1 MAATALRRQLTGP
14 LRRQAG
20 GLSRGQ
26 LVADLL
32 PAAALVAML
41 ITSFLVVPGSFSTQ
55 GLNLLLSSAVP
66 LVAAALSQM
75 FIIVLGDI
83 DIALGYAVGFAN
95 AATARY
101 LLHDPLLAAGLLAA
115 LVAGYAV
122 TGLVVEIRRIPSIIV
137 TLGGSFIWLGWG
149 LVILPIPGGTSPGWL
164 GAVFNW
170 QAPVIPSAVIMA
182 AVLAAVAYLLTSRL
196 SFGAV
201 IRGAGSNRSAVER
214 AGWSMLRVRV
224 TCYLAAGIFAAI
236 AGLALTG
243 ITSSGDPNA
252 SANYTLLA
260 IAAVIL
266 GGGEFSGGRAPAVG
280 AVTGALVITM
290 VGSLLVFFNVSSSYQ
305 AGAQGL
311 ILLAVLA
318 GRAVVRRV

>member
-1 MAATALRRQLTGP
+1 MAATTLRRQLK
-14 LRRQAG
+14 REVS

-26 LVADLL
+26 LVADVL
-32 PAAALVAML
+32 PAAALLAML
-41 ITSFLVVPGSFSTQ
+41 VTSFLVVPGSFSTQ

-75 FIIVLGDI
+75 FIIALGDI
-83 DIALGYAVGFAN
+83 DLALGFAVGFAN
-95 AATARY
+95 AVTARY
-101 LLHDPLLAAGLLAA
+101 LQHDPLVAIGLLAV
-115 LVAGYAV
+115 LVAGYAL
-122 TGLVVEIRRIPSIIV
+122 TGVVVEMRKIPSIIV

-149 LVILPIPGGTSPGWL
+149 LVILPIPGGSSPGWL
-164 GAVFNW
+164 TAMANW

-182 AVLAAVAYLLTSRL
+182 AVLAAVAHLLTSRL

-201 IRGAGSNRSAVER
+201 IRGAGSNRAAVER

-224 TCYLAAGIFAAI
+224 TCYVLAGSFAAL

-243 ITSSGDPNA
+243 VTSSGDPNA

-260 IAAVIL
+260 IASVIL
-266 GGGEFSGGRAPAVG
+266 GGAEFSGGRAPAIG

-290 VGSLLVFFNVSSSYQ
+290 VGSLLVFFNISSSYQ

-318 GRAVVRRV
+318 GRAVARRL